1 MPLRITAIWL
11 LLLFVAVI
19 NGAIRETFM
28 TALLGVPAGNCNYG
42 VSLFP
47 VSVIR
52 SLYFHQSVRRYY
64 NGSIF
69 TSSTTPAQ

>member
-28 TALLGVPAGNCNYG
+28 TALLGVPLATAITA
-42 VSLFP
+42 SA
-47 VSVIR
+47 
-52 SLYFHQSVRRYY
+52 
-64 NGSIF
+64 
-69 TSSTTPAQ
+69 SSRFL